1 MKYPPA
7 PLTPSF
13 ASLLCIR
20 RRTHF
25 PSELREPKDLNQLS
39 ASTTTAC
46 SLFGLSLQ
54 RFRPLACLFSTACSL
69 FCKNTRGG
77 VPRSDW
83 WTLGRSQLRLPMP
96 ETVLRA
102 TRVECPSATPPRS
115 LRLFTPSSEGCG
127 IILQWFGSLLFAVVW
142 IAPLFS
148 QLYKSLILPR
158 R

>member
-1 MKYPPA
+1 MKYPPV
-7 PLTPSF
+7 PLTPF
-13 ASLLCIR
+13 VASLLRIR
-20 RRTHF
+20 RRMHIL
-25 PSELREPKDLNQLS
+25 SEPREPKDLNQLS

-148 QLYKSLILPR
+148 
-158 R
+158 